1 MSFTD
6 AQVKALKTAVKAKDI
21 KQRDVDGKT
30 LNYLEGWHVV
40 AEANRIFG
48 FDGWDRET
56 VSSHCV
62 LQKAGDQRFLAVYSA
77 KVRVTVRAG
86 GRTIVREGLGMAE
99 GIASTVGQA
108 HEKASKAAETDATK
122 RALCTFGNSFGLS
135 LYGEKREVPPRGRK
149 AKDVPVEVEASSVP
163 PAPGRTVAYLP
174 VHVPGRID
182 KSELTLG
189 EPKRIR
195 NKDHLRFVAGHAC
208 LICGRAPSQAH
219 HIRFSQPRALGRK
232 VSDEFTVPLCSI
244 HHSELHMAGHEEG
257 WWERHKIDPLSHA
270 AELWTE
276 SRGQENLN
284 RSVETESAQIESTSP
299 QMERN
304 NA

>member
-1 MSFTD
+1 
-6 AQVKALKTAVKAKDI
+6 
-21 KQRDVDGKT
+21 
-30 LNYLEGWHVV
+30 
-40 AEANRIFG
+40 
-48 FDGWDRET
+48 
-56 VSSHCV
+56 
-62 LQKAGDQRFLAVYSA
+62 
-77 KVRVTVRAG
+77 
-86 GRTIVREGLGMAE
+86 MAE
-99 GIASTVGQA
+99 GVAFTVGQA

-149 AKDVPVEVEASSVP
+149 AKDVPVEVEASSVS

-244 HHSELHMAGHEEG
+244 HHSELNMAGNEEG

-270 AELWTE
+270 AELWAE

-284 RSVETESAQIESTSP
+284 RNGAMESD
-299 QMERN
+299 
-304 NA
+304 

>member
-6 AQVKALKTAVKAKDI
+6 AQVKALKTPAKAKDI
-21 KQRDVDGKT
+21 KQRDVDGRT

-48 FDGWDRET
+48 FDAWDRET
-56 VSSHCV
+56 VASQCV

-86 GRTIVREGLGMAE
+86 NRAIVREGLGMAE
-99 GIASTVGQA
+99 AVASTVGQA

-149 AKDVPVEVEASSVP
+149 PKDKPVDVAASTVP
-163 PAPGRTVAYLP
+163 PAPDRTVTYLP
-174 VHVPGRID
+174 VHVPARID
-182 KSELTLG
+182 KSELTLS
-189 EPKRIR
+189 EPKRHR
-195 NKDHLRFVAGHAC
+195 SKEHLRLVAGHAC

-244 HHSELHMAGHEEG
+244 HHSELHMAGNEEG
-257 WWERHKIDPLSHA
+257 WWARHKIDPLSHA
-270 AELWTE
+270 AELWAE
-276 SRGQENLN
+276 SLGFGKASEREAEGQ
-284 RSVETESAQIESTSP
+284 S
-299 QMERN
+299 MER
-304 NA
+304 